1 MKTYFDT
8 FSNTDTPQN
17 ELLPKITLSMEHDVP
32 DELVYRLGYMLMGE
46 SNIKY
51 SNLNVLRD
59 IDTND
64 FYGIVFSKKETNE
77 TKTKLVLSVSML
89 DERLK
94 NKELLSRLF
103 QSMINDFCNSSQS
116 KKTFVQWDEEVYPCN
131 YSNSISFPADK
142 LASILA
148 G

>member
-32 DELVYRLGYMLMGE
+32 DGLVYRLGYMLMGE

-64 FYGIVFSKKETNE
+64 F
-77 TKTKLVLSVSML
+77 
-89 DERLK
+89 
-94 NKELLSRLF
+94 
-103 QSMINDFCNSSQS
+103 
-116 KKTFVQWDEEVYPCN
+116 
-131 YSNSISFPADK
+131 
-142 LASILA
+142 
-148 G
+148 

>member
-94 NKELLSRLF
+94 NKEVIIKTLKL
-103 QSMINDFCNSSQS
+103 
-116 KKTFVQWDEEVYPCN
+116 KKLMLILQMELN
-131 YSNSISFPADK
+131 YLMELIMY
-142 LASILA
+142 
-148 G
+148 